1 MASNRIMKDPRSTG
15 RRRARKELFD
25 SYVQF
30 KCVGCSRTSIEP
42 PKDAPKHFDEIW
54 PEENRV
60 LTNSLQ
66 ADHETKDM
74 ESNDISVLNWRC
86 SSCHKIHDLLT
97 EKGESTV
104 TSSLWGDGAGTDSTP
119 TIGIW

>member
-1 MASNRIMKDPRSTG
+1 MQDPRSTG

-25 SYVQF
+25 NYVPF
-30 KCVGCSRTSIEP
+30 KCVDCGKTSKEP

-54 PEENRV
+54 PEELRV
-60 LTNSLQ
+60 LGNSLQ

-74 ESNDISVLNWRC
+74 ESNDVSVLNWRC
-86 SSCHKIHDLLT
+86 SSCHKIHDLQT
-97 EKGESTV
+97 EVGQSTVNTSIWGDDEST
-104 TSSLWGDGAGTDSTP
+104 DSDP